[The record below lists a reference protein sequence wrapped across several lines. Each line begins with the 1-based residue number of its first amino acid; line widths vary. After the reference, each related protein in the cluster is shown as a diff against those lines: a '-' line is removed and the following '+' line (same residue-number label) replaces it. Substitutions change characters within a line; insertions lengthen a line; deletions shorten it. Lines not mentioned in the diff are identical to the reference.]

1 MSSDG
6 LDLEYIAAELDK
18 LIDEQFG
25 EQAERRRF
33 IKQSRKLSLKDQ
45 HLIHSVLTES
55 ISSEVLRDRYQSID
69 DPIRIG
75 HTLLLLETEIRRTK
89 NKVLLS
95 LLCEIFE
102 EPTFISTMSKVR
114 YHYWE
119 MDVLENRNLPER
131 CIRSIWNHNRDE
143 LLQIQEYNLP
153 ARSVARARNCPSD
166 ILQEALTIKDP
177 SVRGYIARHSN
188 IDDEIIHFFVNSQRK
203 SERIEFARSRF
214 APSEALLSLMQDKF
228 DDVIN
233 TAKRNINKR
242 YPDIKITKPVIDKA
256 VKQWVEK
263 PYVKPANQKRKF
275 DMYTDARMG
284 VDHALSLKPS
294 QRASVAKIADEDI
307 LVALSNDKSVS
318 VRRSVA
324 ARFNCPAE
332 ILSRYLK
339 ESDLKLVNNALL
351 SFAKQNSDVTFEE
364 LVSKEVVE
372 SSYKILNTCLN
383 DKSSLKLIL
392 EKIDS
397 KTEAEFERANIVAQ
411 YSENSMIQM
420 RIVNGLEKIPSS
432 STLRWKLL
440 SSLSDSHH
448 LTSFVIRKIALEL
461 GFGIEKVLLKCK
473 DKSVIREYLSR
484 DRVPAGVRGRLQNYL
499 DSL

>member
-6 LDLEYIAAELDK
+6 LDLESIAAELDK

-33 IKQSRKLSLKDQ
+33 IKQSRKLSSKDQ

-55 ISSEVLRDRYQSID
+55 ISFEELQERCQSID

-75 HTLLLLETEIRRTK
+75 HTLLLLETEIRKTK
-89 NKVLLS
+89 NKILLT

-102 EPTFISTMSKVR
+102 EPKFISTMSKVR
-114 YHYWE
+114 YSYWE
-119 MDVLENRNLPER
+119 MDVLENRHLPER
-131 CIRSIWNHNRDE
+131 CIRSIWNHNRE
-143 LLQIQEYNLP
+143 EFLQIQEYNLP
-153 ARSVARARNCPSD
+153 ARSLVRTNNCPSD
-166 ILQEALTIKDP
+166 ILQEALSIKDP

-188 IDDEIIHFFVNSQRK
+188 INDEIIHFFVNSQRK
-203 SERIEFARSRF
+203 SERMEFARSRF

-233 TAKRNINKR
+233 AAKRNIKKR
-242 YPDIKITKPVIDKA
+242 YPDIEITKIAIDRA

-294 QRASVAKIADEDI
+294 QRASVAKIADEDV
-307 LVALSNDKSVS
+307 LVALSDDKSIS

-324 ARFNCPAE
+324 ARSNCPAE
-332 ILSRYLK
+332 ILNRYLK

-351 SFAKQNSDVTFEE
+351 SLARKSPEVTFEE

-372 SSYKILNTCLN
+372 SSYTILNACLN
-383 DKSSLKLIL
+383 EKSDLIL
-392 EKIDS
+392 IFEKIDS
-397 KTEAEFERANIVAQ
+397 KIEAEFERASIVAQ
-411 YSENSMIQM
+411 YSENPMIQM
-420 RIVNGLEKIPSS
+420 RIVNGLVEIPNG

-440 SSLSDSHH
+440 SALSDNLH
-448 LTSFVIRKIALEL
+448 LITLVTRKIALEL
-461 GFGIEKVLLKCK
+461 GFGIERVLLKCK
-473 DKSVIREYLSR
+473 DKAVIREYLSR
-484 DRVPAGVRGRLQNYL
+484 EGVPAGVRGRLNNHL
-499 DSL
+499 NLL